1 MIKVL
6 SIGNSFSEDS
16 QYYLHDLSMHG
27 EEEIYCVNLF
37 IGGCSLATHVK
48 NIRENNKAYRYEVN
62 GKHTDRYRSI
72 EEVLEEEKWD
82 YITFQQAS
90 WLSGKIE
97 TYRPDLDELM
107 AFVRERS
114 NAVFLIHETWA
125 YECDVEQDYNT
136 QAQMYEKVSGVYK
149 SVAKAFGLQI
159 IPTGDVIQKLRGTSE
174 FDYSAGQPS
183 LNRDGQHL
191 AMDYGR
197 YAAALT
203 WYKVLT
209 NKSVKNIG
217 FLPYE
222 FKITEDSMQKIAKI
236 KETVEAIQTTV
247 GFGE

>member
-27 EEEIYCVNLF
+27 EEEIYCVNMF
-37 IGGCSLATHVK
+37 IGGCSIETHVK

-62 GKHTDRYRSI
+62 GKHTNRYRSI

-107 AFVRERS
+107 AYVRERS
-114 NAVFLIHETWA
+114 DATFLIHETWA
-125 YECDVEQDYNT
+125 YESDVEHDYKT
-136 QAQMYEKVSGVYK
+136 QAEMYEKVSGAYK
-149 SVAKAFGLQI
+149 TTAKEFGLKI
-159 IPTGDVIQKLRGTSE
+159 IPTGDVIQRLRETQE

-191 AMDYGR
+191 GMDYGR
-197 YAAALT
+197 YAAAAT
-203 WYKVLT
+203 WYKVIT
-209 NKSVKNIG
+209 GKNVSSIG

-222 FKITEDSMQKIAKI
+222 FTITEDSMKKIAQI
-236 KETVEAIQTTV
+236 KEIVDAI
-247 GFGE
+247 